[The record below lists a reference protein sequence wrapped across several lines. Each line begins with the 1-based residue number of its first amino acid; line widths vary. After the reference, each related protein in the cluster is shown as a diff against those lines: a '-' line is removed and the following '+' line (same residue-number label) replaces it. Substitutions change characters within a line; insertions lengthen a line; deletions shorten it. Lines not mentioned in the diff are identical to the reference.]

1 MNLRTFPSYRLKI
14 WLPLSSFL
22 LFFSL
27 LSGVV
32 WIDYSTTLALTHQR
46 TENTL
51 QDLLKRLQMRL
62 ENAMFTEGTDD
73 IDQEL
78 MLIDLQSGTE
88 VIALIDDQ
96 DAIVAS
102 NHSAWKNRP
111 AQDTLPGF
119 DYERLARAR
128 LTFRMDLSYDPQSR
142 RYTAYEPVQFQG
154 GKYALRSASIGAVY
168 YVYDHSYVESEIWR
182 QLINNYALVW
192 LAIFAALV
200 LSWFVRDFLV
210 TRPLA
215 LLMAFVNKI
224 SDGDAGARN
233 PLRGNG
239 ELTQLGRTL
248 EENHQALQHTLH
260 TLKQREQL
268 LAVTLQSIGNGLITT
283 DTQGVISGM
292 NPIAERLT
300 GWPAEEA
307 VGQPVETV
315 FCIIDVN
322 TRVMIPSPVR
332 GVLETR
338 QLIRQADDV
347 LLYSRHGDTF
357 HLENSAAP
365 IQDEEGELH
374 GVILT
379 FNDVSDKYL
388 LREQLSCEKQ
398 YLQHILNNNAAA
410 IYALKLKER
419 ASEGF
424 RFHYGSSRLVK
435 LSGFS
440 LHDWQTI
447 DGLWISRIHPD
458 DLAKVEKSLQQ
469 VLTEGRTTLD
479 YRFLR
484 ADGHYRWI
492 KDHLT
497 ALTNAAGET
506 YELMGGWID
515 ITETREAERKSQMLG
530 AMLDQSINEIMVI
543 DSKTLHFRHVN
554 QGGVDNLGYGP
565 DELAEMTLLDV
576 YPEYEAEAFARL
588 IAPLLLG
595 RQSQLRFETVQR
607 RRDGSC
613 YPVEVWLQLHRGDEN
628 MLIAIALDI
637 TQRRE
642 QEEKFE
648 RLNNFYAILTKI
660 SQAIVQ
666 IQNEDELFTRVCDIA
681 VELDHVR
688 MAWIGKP
695 DASAETIVPVAAAG
709 VQAPCLED
717 WLFSFNPESP
727 EWGPAGQALQG
738 GRICAVNDFQRD
750 AMAALRRGAHAGP
763 DDWQAVCAV
772 PVTLNRRPYAVL
784 SVYADQPGF
793 FDKEALD
800 LLAEL
805 SLDLSFALGLY
816 EREAV
821 RRAFEQKME
830 LWAKV
835 FSQNREAVIIA
846 DQHNRIVSVN
856 RAFTRITG
864 YEEHEVLGKNSRLLS
879 SGLHGKDFYRRLW
892 NELSENDFWQG
903 ELVERKK
910 DGSRYTEWL
919 TISVVRDEAG
929 AIANY
934 IAIFTDITQLK
945 AAKQQIEHMAHYDVL
960 TNLPNRL
967 LLKARVDH
975 EILIA
980 DRHKQTF
987 ALLFID
993 LDHFKNINDAL
1004 GHSVGDQVLI
1014 EVGNRLLAAVREE
1027 DTVARVGGDEFNIQ
1041 LSDTDWHGAALA
1053 AKKIIAAL
1061 DEPIHYQHYQLY
1073 IQPSIGIS
1081 LYPENGDNFETLTRN
1096 ADTALYKAKEHGRNQ
1111 YRFFTPAMQQQTQRR
1126 MEIEHRLR
1134 NALEGCELMVYYQPQ
1149 IDAQSQRIN
1158 GAEALLRWRNG
1169 ELGWVSPAEFIPVA
1183 EECGLILPIGD
1194 WVLEQAIL
1202 QARRWHD
1209 DGYPVSIAVNL
1220 SLAQFRANTLCETV
1234 GYFLEKYQLPPRF
1247 LELELTESIA
1257 LHNVEAAIEISREL
1271 SDLGVEI
1278 SVDDFG
1284 TGYSSLSYLQRF
1296 SLNKLKIDQSFT
1308 RRMTD
1313 NKESEN
1319 IVDAIIS
1326 LAKSLKMKTIA
1337 EGVETERQLT
1347 MYRQKG
1353 CDEIQGFYFSK
1364 PVPAEEFTELLKRC
1378 RWSHGPQVVVRG
1390 SR

>member
-1 MNLRTFPSYRLKI
+1 MSSQVFRSYRLKV

-22 LFFSL
+22 LFFCL
-27 LSGVV
+27 LSGVI
-32 WIDYSTTLALTHQR
+32 WIDYSNTLALERQR
-46 TENTL
+46 TESTL
-51 QDLLKRLQMRL
+51 KDLLKRLQMRL
-62 ENAMFTEGTDD
+62 EEAIFKEEQDNIE
-73 IDQEL
+73 QEL
-78 MLIDLQSGTE
+78 SLIDLQSGTE

-102 NHSAWKNRP
+102 NHSLWKNRP
-111 AQDTLPGF
+111 ASEILPGF
-119 DYERLARAR
+119 DPERLVRTR
-128 LTFRMDLSYDPQSR
+128 LTFRVDLRYDPQSR
-142 RYTAYEPVQFQG
+142 RYTAYVPIQFQN
-154 GKYALRSASIGAVY
+154 GKRALDSMAIGVVY
-168 YVYDHSYVESEIWR
+168 YVYNHTYVENAIWR

-200 LSWFVRDFLV
+200 LSWLMRNFLV
-210 TRPLA
+210 SRPLN
-215 LLMAFVNKI
+215 LLMGFVNTI
-224 SDGDAGARN
+224 SDNDSRAKN

-248 EENHQALQHTLH
+248 EENHQTLQHTLR
-260 TLKQREQL
+260 TLKQREQM
-268 LAVTLQSIGNGLITT
+268 LAATLQSIGNGLITT
-283 DTQGVISGM
+283 DTRGVITRM

-300 GWPAEEA
+300 GWTVEEA
-307 VGQPVETV
+307 IGKPIEVV
-315 FCIIDVN
+315 FCIIHVD
-322 TRVMIPSPVR
+322 TREVIPSPIR
-332 GVLETR
+332 RVLETR
-338 QLIRQADDV
+338 QLVRQTDEV
-347 LLYSRHGDTF
+347 LLHSRHGDTF
-357 HLENSAAP
+357 HVENSAAP
-365 IQDEEGELH
+365 IRDEEELH

-388 LREQLSCEKQ
+388 LREQLNCEKQ
-398 YLQHILNNNAAA
+398 YLQHILNNNATA
-410 IYALKLKER
+410 IYTLKLKER

-424 RFHYGSSRLVK
+424 QFHYGSSRIVK

-440 LHDWQTI
+440 LHEWQTI
-447 DGLWISRIHPD
+447 DNLWISRIHPD
-458 DLAKVEKSLQQ
+458 DLERVKKGIQQ
-469 VLTEGRTTLD
+469 VLTEGRAILD

-484 ADGHYRWI
+484 ADEHYRWI

-515 ITETREAERKSQMLG
+515 VTETREAEQKSQMLG
-530 AMLDQSINEIMVI
+530 AMLDQSINEILVI

-554 QGGVDNLGYGP
+554 QGGIDNLGYRS
-565 DELAEMTLLDV
+565 DELVKMTLLDV
-576 YPEYEAEAFARL
+576 YPEYDGEAFARL

-613 YPVEVWLQLHRGDEN
+613 YPVEVWLQLHHEDEDL
-628 MLIAIALDI
+628 LIAIALDI

-648 RLNNFYAILTKI
+648 RLNNFHAILSKI
-660 SQAIVQ
+660 RQAIVQ
-666 IQNEDELFTRVCDIA
+666 IQNEGELFTHVCDIV

-695 DASAETIVPVAAAG
+695 DALSEIIVPITAAG
-709 VQAPCLED
+709 DQMHYLD
-717 WLFSFNPESP
+717 GLTFSVNPSLPEGLGPTGLAYRES
-727 EWGPAGQALQG
+727 
-738 GRICAVNDFQRD
+738 RIVAVEDFQNDPITAPWHDTGDSRY
-750 AMAALRRGAHAGP
+750 G
-763 DDWQAVCAV
+763 WQSSCAV
-772 PVTLNRRPYAVL
+772 PITLNQQPYAVL
-784 SVYADQPGF
+784 SVYADQLGF

-800 LLAEL
+800 LLTEL
-805 SLDLSFALGLY
+805 GLDLSFALGLY

-821 RRAFEQKME
+821 RRAFEQKTA

-879 SGLHGKDFYRRLW
+879 SGLHGKDFYRELW
-892 NELSENDFWQG
+892 KDLIENDFWQG

-929 AIANY
+929 GIANY

-945 AAKQQIEHMAHYDVL
+945 AAKLQIEHMAHYDVL

-975 EILIA
+975 EIAIA

-1014 EVGNRLLAAVREE
+1014 EVGNRLSAAVREE

-1041 LSDTDWHGAALA
+1041 LANTDWHGAALV

-1126 MEIEHRLR
+1126 MEIENRLR
-1134 NALEGCELMVYYQPQ
+1134 NALEGNELTVYYQPQ
-1149 IDAQSQRIN
+1149 IDTQSQRIN
-1158 GAEALLRWRNG
+1158 GAEALLRWRHG
-1169 ELGWVSPAEFIPVA
+1169 ELGWVSPTEFIPVA

-1209 DGYPVSIAVNL
+1209 AGYPVSIAVNL

-1257 LHNVEAAIEISREL
+1257 IHNVEAAIEISREL

-1278 SVDDFG
+1278 SIDDFG

-1308 RRMTD
+1308 RGMTD

-1337 EGVETERQLT
+1337 EGVETEQQLS
-1347 MYRQKG
+1347 MYKQKG

-1364 PVPAEEFTELLKRC
+1364 PVPAEEFTELLKRF
-1378 RWSHGPQVVVRG
+1378 R
-1390 SR
+1390 